1 MNRPSNLAF
10 FLLMVSLLIFSSC
23 RSVDEIVVDKIS
35 KMMSS
40 DEGSGA
46 FVRDDD
52 PQLVADALPF
62 VLKMYE
68 MLMEMNPDDAGL
80 KLAAGKSF
88 IMYANAF
95 IQTPAGMLP
104 DDEWENQEIMLSRA
118 RNMYLRGRDYVAA
131 GLALELDLPSDPLQ
145 EDPEVILEQTDPELA
160 PYLYWAGAAWLGA
173 FSCNP
178 FDMELGSGIYKP
190 VAYLFFALKMDENLE
205 NGGIHDLLITVWSS
219 IPGGIIDKAFL
230 STPDTAGAFS
240 AVYYKTAGVGNSPE
254 ERALYHMERS
264 VALSEGNNPSPYVSY
279 ATGIPVMK
287 QDYETFESLLNKAL
301 AIDPSGDPDNEL
313 VTVIIQDKARW
324 YLDHRED
331 FFLMDF

>member
-1 MNRPSNLAF
+1 MNRPSGIAL
-10 FLLMVSLLIFSSC
+10 SLLCGSLLLFASC
-23 RSVDEIVVDKIS
+23 RSLDEIVVDKIS
-35 KMMSS
+35 LMMSS
-40 DEGSGA
+40 DDGAGA

-68 MLMEMNPDDAGL
+68 MLIEMNPDDPAL

-104 DDEWENQEIMLSRA
+104 DEEWESQEIMLNRA
-118 RNMYLRGRDYVAA
+118 RKMYLRGRDYVSE
-131 GLALELDLPSDPLQ
+131 GLALKLELSSDPLS
-145 EDPEVILEQTDPELA
+145 EDPDDLLRQTGPELA
-160 PYLYWAGAAWLGA
+160 PYLYWTGAAWLGA

-190 VAYLFFALKMDENLE
+190 VSYLFYALQLDETLE
-205 NGGIHDLLITVWSS
+205 NGGVHDLLITVWSS

-230 STPDTAGAFS
+230 STPHTAGAFS
-240 AVYYKTAGVGNSPE
+240 AVYYKEAGIGDSAE
-254 ERALYHMERS
+254 ERALYHMERAL
-264 VALSEGNNPSPYVSY
+264 ALSEGNNPSPYVSY

-287 QDYETFESLLNKAL
+287 QDYETFERMLQAAL
-301 AIDPSGDPDNEL
+301 AIDPAGDPDNEL
-313 VTVIIQDKARW
+313 VAVIMQDKARW

-331 FFLMDF
+331 FFLLDF